1 MVMEILHG
9 DRGSRL
15 FASNFRKYRR
25 VDLFGEA
32 KAIKEKGLIS
42 GKPQKSVLFGEA
54 EDLSRLYLINTI
66 AGFVQ
71 NVYNW

>member
-1 MVMEILHG
+1 M
-9 DRGSRL
+9 
-15 FASNFRKYRR
+15 FKR